1 MSNKI
6 IYLKYAKTKKEL
18 NKMLIVDLENE
29 ENLFNVVDFRD
40 SFEETMNL
48 LLGNYKI
55 DENKR
60 NFIKMLHLKEKN
72 KKENYVTEIKN
83 EEEYSN
89 NILKNSNMIFYMIL
103 YNAEKEIKEEERKK
117 KEEEE
122 RKKKKKEKKKKKKKR
137 KRKKK
142 KKRRRRK
149 NKKQK

>member
-18 NKMLIVDLENE
+18 SEMLIIDLENE
-29 ENLFNVVDFRD
+29 ENLFNVVDFKD
-40 SFEETMNL
+40 SFEETMNSL
-48 LLGNYKI
+48 LDNYKI
-55 DENKR
+55 DKNKR

-117 KEEEE
+117 KG
-122 RKKKKKEKKKKKKKR
+122 RRRNKKKGRR
-137 KRKKK
+137 K
-142 KKRRRRK
+142 K